1 VATPARVRLA
11 AEILASYVRVR
22 WLMARLDL
30 PEAVARLRAGD
41 RNGVGSV
48 NPFHMAGAT
57 ARVLSLLPTDS
68 RCLMRSLVLVRM
80 LAVRGVAST
89 LVIGVRTDPDFA
101 AHAWVEWEGAGL
113 LPTGSGEYRRLTE
126 I

>member
-1 VATPARVRLA
+1 M
-11 AEILASYVRVR
+11 RVR
-22 WLMARLDL
+22 WLMVRFDL

-41 RNGVGSV
+41 RRARESV
-48 NPFHMAGAT
+48 NPWHVAGAT

-68 RCLMRSLVLVRM
+68 RCLMRSLVLLRL
-80 LAVRGVAST
+80 LAVRGVTST
-89 LVIGVRTDPDFA
+89 LVIGVKTEPAFA